1 MTVITKKKKN
11 RQQRKKNKSCRN
23 NYFNCITQN
32 INNYKNNN
40 PLFISIFISILISVP
55 LLLSVFTFDISNNN
69 TDDDMQNSAA
79 VAAGVVSA
87 AISPYVK
94 QSYKLLVKTKLSHDS
109 FLLRY
114 GLPTTETTDTEGG
127 RRKFLGIDP
136 LLPTCIKIDYN
147 NPENEIEETGTNKK
161 STTFLSKSYS
171 PISHPSQQD
180 YFDLIVKS
188 YDTTYDNGGGVGNY
202 LCEMTVGES
211 ITAELKK
218 ERIVHTSSNILNRG
232 WKNIGL
238 IAGGTGIAPLLQLA
252 RLLLFDHPDQNQN
265 QDNQDENHNQELLL
279 PLPKIYLLFINCTK
293 RDILGKNEIE
303 LLQQKYPNNFFVTY
317 SFTQEGQEDD
327 EDDTEN
333 SSATYVKGRGD
344 VTMALS
350 ALPPPPLSK
359 SSSKTDS
366 DTDSDTD
373 SADEESSDTMIF
385 ICGRDGF
392 VSHWAGPVSRGP
404 PPPGKKKKGPKIQG
418 PLLGILNDAG
428 YQENNVFK
436 Y

>member
-1 MTVITKKKKN
+1 
-11 RQQRKKNKSCRN
+11 
-23 NYFNCITQN
+23 
-32 INNYKNNN
+32 
-40 PLFISIFISILISVP
+40 
-55 LLLSVFTFDISNNN
+55 
-69 TDDDMQNSAA
+69 MQNSAA
-79 VAAGVVSA
+79 AAVAVAGGVVSA

-114 GLPTTETTDTEGG
+114 GLPTDTETTEGG

-136 LLPTCIKIDYN
+136 LLPTCIKIDYY
-147 NPENEIEETGTNKK
+147 NPNQDENEIEGTNKK

-188 YDTTYDNGGGVGNY
+188 YDTTYSNGGGVGNY
-202 LCEMTVGES
+202 LCEMTVGDS

-218 ERIVHTSSNILNRG
+218 ERIVHHSSNILNRG

-252 RLLLFDHPDQNQN
+252 RLLLFDHQDQDQNQN
-265 QDNQDENHNQELLL
+265 QDNQDENHNQELL

-350 ALPPPPLSK
+350 ALPPPPSK
-359 SSSKTDS
+359 SPTDEVTS
-366 DTDSDTD
+366 DTET
-373 SADEESSDTMIF
+373 DTMIF

-392 VSHWAGPVSRGP
+392 VSHWAGPVARGP
-404 PPPGKKKKGPKIQG
+404 PPPGKKKGPKIQG

-428 YQENNVFK
+428 YHANNVFK